1 MSALRGKSEPK
12 TGNSVQNVSGRNK
25 RPSKYKPIEPS
36 KLDDLVKHHPKVYRP
51 LSQTALDHL
60 NEQDSVKL
68 VFFNR
73 EDIWVHVQGV
83 DHEEDTVC
91 GCIQTKC
98 TKLEG
103 LQIGQLVSFKK
114 EHIVEVQ
121 EDSDSDDDD
130 Y

>member
-1 MSALRGKSEPK
+1 MLARGALHPSFSARVPQLKSDQQAML
-12 TGNSVQNVSGRNK
+12 T
-25 RPSKYKPIEPS
+25 
-36 KLDDLVKHHPKVYRP
+36 L
-51 LSQTALDHL
+51 ALAC
-60 NEQDSVKL
+60 
-68 VFFNR
+68 FA
-73 EDIWVHVQGV
+73 
-83 DHEEDTVC
+83 VC

-121 EDSDSDDDD
+121 EDSDSDDD